1 MSHRSITAFL
11 LISATT
17 LVSPFAQAERTDWI
31 VRTARMEGAAAN
43 IEETAALLEQ
53 TAARIIASGRLHGIA
68 ELVSDADELNR
79 RVLAAGLAAEVLD
92 NSR

>member
-1 MSHRSITAFL
+1 MTLSRSILVLILLSTTAR
-11 LISATT
+11 
-17 LVSPFAQAERTDWI
+17 AESTDWI

-43 IEETAALLEQ
+43 IEETAAALEE
-53 TAARIIASGRLHGIA
+53 TAGRILASKRLHGMA

-92 NSR
+92 KTR

>member
-1 MSHRSITAFL
+1 MTLSRSILAAVLLSTTAE
-11 LISATT
+11 
-17 LVSPFAQAERTDWI
+17 AENTDWI

-43 IEETAALLEQ
+43 IEETAAALEE
-53 TAARIIASGRLHGIA
+53 TAARIVTSQRLHGMA

-92 NSR
+92 KPR

>member
-1 MSHRSITAFL
+1 MLTFIL
-11 LISATT
+11 LST
-17 LVSPFAQAERTDWI
+17 LLSTSAQAEDTDWL

-43 IEETAALLEQ
+43 IEETAATLEE
-53 TAARIIASGRLHGIA
+53 TAARIVASKRLHGIA

-92 NSR
+92 KAR

>member
-1 MSHRSITAFL
+1 MTIFRSILAFV
-11 LISATT
+11 LISAT
-17 LVSPFAQAERTDWI
+17 AKAENTDWI

-43 IEETAALLEQ
+43 IEETAAALEE
-53 TAARIIASGRLHGIA
+53 TAARIVAAQRLHAMA

-92 NSR
+92 KTR